1 MAEANGQGHYTGTGQ
16 ERSTAEII
24 RLALAAAAVT
34 VLALFFFSNLQSAE
48 IRFLWWEWQ
57 TRVIWALL
65 ISACVGALAGLL
77 VPAIQRRRRRE
88 L

>member
-1 MAEANGQGHYTGTGQ
+1 MAEANERGQYTGAGQ

-24 RLALAAAAVT
+24 RLALAVAAVA
-34 VLALFFFSNLQSAE
+34 VLVLFFFSNLQSAE

-65 ISACVGALAGLL
+65 ISAGVGALAGLL
-77 VPAIQRRRRRE
+77 VPALQRRRHRDV
-88 L
+88 